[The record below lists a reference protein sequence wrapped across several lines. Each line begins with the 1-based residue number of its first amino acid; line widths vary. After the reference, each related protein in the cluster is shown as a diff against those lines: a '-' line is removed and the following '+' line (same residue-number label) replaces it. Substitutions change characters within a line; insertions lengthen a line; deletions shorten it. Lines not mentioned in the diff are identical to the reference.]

1 MDNMDKQILED
12 YIDACEMIKETE
24 KDIEKLKKKR
34 KIIVQDSVSGSNQE
48 FPYEAKRYKVQGSV
62 MTMNDEIRLAREE
75 KILEERKKRAEDL
88 KEKVEE
94 WLNTIPI
101 RMHRIIK
108 YRNFENMTWDQVSRK
123 MGRKT
128 TENSVRMEY
137 ERFMK
142 NN

>member
-1 MDNMDKQILED
+1 MDKQILED
-12 YIDACEMIKETE
+12 YIDACEMIKDTE
-24 KDIEKLKKKR
+24 KDIQKLEKKR
-34 KIIVQDSVSGSNQE
+34 KILVQDSVSGSNQE
-48 FPYEAKRYKVQGSV
+48 FPYEAKRYKVQGTA

-101 RMHRIIK
+101 RMQRIIK
-108 YRNFENMTWDQVSRK
+108 YRIFENMTWDQVSRK

>member
-1 MDNMDKQILED
+1 MDKQILED
-12 YIDACEMIKETE
+12 YIDACEMIKDTE
-24 KDIEKLKKKR
+24 KDIQKLEKKR
-34 KIIVQDSVSGSNQE
+34 KILVQDSVSGSNQE
-48 FPYEAKRYKVQGSV
+48 FPYEAKRYKVQGTA

-75 KILEERKKRAEDL
+75 KILEERKKRAKDL

-101 RMHRIIK
+101 RMQRIIK
-108 YRNFENMTWDQVSRK
+108 YRIFENMTWDQVSRK